1 MIAEFGERAQWVQN
15 LRCDARV
22 TVRVGEEQFAARAH
36 IVPAETEPEV
46 VAAVRRLSEAKYGWG
61 DGLVVALTPQ
71 P

>member
-15 LRCDARV
+15 LVKNRRV
-22 TVRVGEEQFAARAH
+22 SVRVGDEQFAAQAR
-36 IVPAETEPEV
+36 IVTAEAEPDV

-61 DGLVVALTPQ
+61 DGLVVGLTLQ

>member
-15 LRCDARV
+15 LIGNPRV
-22 TVRVGEEQFAARAH
+22 TVRVGTEEFPAAARL
-36 IVPAETEPEV
+36 VRAESEAAT

>member
-15 LRCDARV
+15 LTRDARV

-36 IVPAETEPEV
+36 IMTAETEPDV

>member
-15 LRCDARV
+15 LMRNPRV

-36 IVPAETEPEV
+36 IVTAEMEQDV
-46 VAAVRRLSEAKYGWG
+46 VAAVRRLSKAKYGWG
-61 DGLVVALTPQ
+61 DGLVVALTPE

>member
-15 LRCDARV
+15 LTRDPQV
-22 TVRVGEEQFAARAH
+22 TVRVDTERFSAPARIVRAESEAA
-36 IVPAETEPEV
+36 T